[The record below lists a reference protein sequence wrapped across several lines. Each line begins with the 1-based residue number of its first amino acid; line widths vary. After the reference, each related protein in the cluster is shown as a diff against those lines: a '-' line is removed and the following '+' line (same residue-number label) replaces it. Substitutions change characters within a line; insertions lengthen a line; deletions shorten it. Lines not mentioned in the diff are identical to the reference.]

1 MCNPLKLYGDVG
13 LCNGFHAVDRGSN
26 PLGDAKFGYHK
37 ERQGTKNLGVLA
49 FPGEIVIP
57 TSTRIRGYP
66 KVIQVFFWV
75 SRCGMQADTQ
85 IIL

>member
-1 MCNPLKLYGDVG
+1 MILLAACG
-13 LCNGFHAVDRGSN
+13 LHDGFHAVDRGSN

-37 ERQGTKNLGVLA
+37 ERQGTKSLGVLA

-57 TSTRIRGYP
+57 TSRRIRRYP

-85 IIL
+85 ISL